1 MRNLF
6 NAMKKRI
13 RRKHKRADSL
23 SVTIGGECIAVRPMG
38 LEDALQFLL
47 LIAPYVG
54 ALDRHLPM
62 LAEALQEK
70 DGPQRRG
77 FLKAVVTAMAG
88 EMQRAPGDVTKAVS
102 ILLGKDPEWVARNAL
117 PEEIVRALSVC
128 DEANDFRSLFASLRA
143 LGLAMPNVDRG
154 NDGESR

>member
-1 MRNLF
+1 MRNILE
-6 NAMKKRI
+6 ALAKRI
-13 RRKHKRADSL
+13 GRKYDKADSL

-47 LIAPYVG
+47 LIAPYIG

-77 FLKAVVTAMAG
+77 FLKAVVTAMVG
-88 EMQRAPGDVTKAVS
+88 EMERAPGDVTKAVS
-102 ILLGKDPEWVARNAL
+102 ILLGKEPEWVARNAL

-128 DEANDFRSLFASLRA
+128 DEVNDFRSLFASLRA
-143 LGLAMPNVDRG
+143 LGLTMPKGKNG
-154 NDGESR
+154 ASR

>member
-1 MRNLF
+1 MRNILE
-6 NAMKKRI
+6 ALAKRI
-13 RRKHKRADSL
+13 GRKHDKADSL

-47 LIAPYVG
+47 LIAPYIG

-77 FLKAVVTAMAG
+77 FLKAVVTAMVG
-88 EMQRAPGDVTKAVS
+88 EMERAPGDVTKAVS
-102 ILLGKDPEWVARNAL
+102 ILLGKEPEWVARNAL

-128 DEANDFRSLFASLRA
+128 DEVNDFRSLFASLRA
-143 LGLAMPNVDRG
+143 LGLTMPK
-154 NDGESR
+154 GENGASR